1 MRYYEDIAVG
11 EEVELGSYTFTK
23 AEILTFAEQY
33 DPQPFHVDEEA
44 ATESIYGGLIASGWH
59 TGGVCMRLLA
69 QGFLNETESMG
80 APGLDELNWHRP
92 VRPGDTISASIEIL
106 DKSPSS
112 SRDDRGYVKN
122 RVVGRNQD
130 GEDVLSW
137 EATNIIGRRP

>member
-23 AEILTFAEQY
+23 EEILTFAEQY

-59 TGGVCMRLLA
+59 TGSVCMRLLA